1 MEKKISILCKENYL
15 IQDAEEIVCKDG
27 RWQSIPRCIEKI
39 GCSQPPQIDHGTI
52 SSSSSAEERR
62 EIHEQRLYAH
72 GTKLSYTCE
81 EGFEIS
87 ENNVIICHMGK
98 WSSPPQC
105 VGLPCGLPPYVQ
117 NGVVSHKKDRY
128 QYGEEVTYDCDEG
141 FGTDGPASIR
151 CLGGEWSRPQDCI
164 STNCVNLPT
173 FEDAVL
179 TDQEKDFYRSGEQ
192 VAFKCLSYY
201 QLDGSNTIQCIKSK
215 WIGRP
220 ACRDVSCG
228 NPPQVENAIIH
239 NQKSKYQSEER
250 ARYECIGN
258 YDLFGEMEV
267 VCLNGTWTEPPQ
279 CKDSQGKCGPPPPID
294 NGDITS
300 LLQSVY
306 PSGMIVEYRCQ
317 AYYELRGN
325 RNVVCRNG
333 EWSEP
338 PKCLEACV
346 ISEET
351 MRKHHI
357 QLRWKQ
363 DKKIYSKTE
372 DTIEFMCQH
381 GYRQL
386 TPKHTFRATCRE
398 GKVVY
403 PRCG

>member
-1 MEKKISILCKENYL
+1 
-15 IQDAEEIVCKDG
+15 
-27 RWQSIPRCIEKI
+27 KI

-52 SSSSSAEERR
+52 NSSSCAEERR

-72 GTKLSYTCE
+72 GTKLSYACE

-87 ENNVIICHMGK
+87 ENDVIICHMGK

-105 VGLPCGLPPYVQ
+105 AGLPPYIL
-117 NGVVSHKKDRY
+117 NGVVSHKKDSY
-128 QYGEEVTYDCDEG
+128 QYGEKVTYKCDEG
-141 FGTDGPASIR
+141 FGTDGPASVR
-151 CLGGEWSRPQDCI
+151 CLGRKWSCPQNCI

-173 FEDAVL
+173 FDDAVL
-179 TDQEKDFYRSGEQ
+179 IDQEKDFYRSGEQ

-220 ACRDVSCG
+220 AYRDVSWV

-239 NQKSKYQSEER
+239 NQKSRYHSGEK
-250 ARYECIGN
+250 AHYECIGN
-258 YDLFGEMEV
+258 YDLFGEIHV
-267 VCLNGTWTEPPQ
+267 VCLNGTWTKPPQ
-279 CKDSQGKCGPPPPID
+279 CKGKCGPPPPID

-300 LLQSVY
+300 LLKSVY
-306 PSGMIVEYRCQ
+306 PPGVIVEYRCQ

-325 RNVVCRNG
+325 RNVVCQNG

-351 MRKHHI
+351 MKNHHI
-357 QLRWKQ
+357 QLRWKH
-363 DKKIYSKTE
+363 DTKLYSKTE
-372 DTIEFMCQH
+372 DNIVFMCQH
-381 GYRQL
+381 SYRRM
-386 TPKHTFRATCRE
+386 TPQHTFRTTCQE

-403 PRCG
+403 P